1 MDLRLEINREPGTD
15 SRNKILKN
23 KDGISQ
29 RRATRCSFS
38 IMLPGLNHSTVT
50 SLWDVAE
57 F

>member
-15 SRNKILKN
+15 GRNKILKN
-23 KDGISQ
+23 IDGISQ
-29 RRATRCSFS
+29 RRAARCSFS